1 LARIQSIENNAYNQK
16 PSKGGRKVNAG
27 KNGKDGSDNEEED
40 VVYFNK

>member
-1 LARIQSIENNAYNQK
+1 MENNAYTK

-40 VVYFNK
+40 VVYFNKQIAKKP